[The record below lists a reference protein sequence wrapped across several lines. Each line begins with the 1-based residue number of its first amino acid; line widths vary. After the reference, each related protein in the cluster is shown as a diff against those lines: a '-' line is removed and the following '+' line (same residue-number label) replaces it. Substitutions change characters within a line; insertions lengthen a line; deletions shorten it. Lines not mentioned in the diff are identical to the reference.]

1 MLDDTSL
8 SGTCD
13 LQKRRRIMPQRQ
25 HHLHFR
31 AKERFA
37 QAPATCDWT
46 LRVASPGPGV
56 FYVRA
61 TDPCTKA
68 THVPLRASSFML
80 YRPRSRPEQAGRGV
94 AAPVSRAE

>member
-46 LRVASPGPGV
+46 LRCSTFVRRTRVLRQRMSRYGPRRLCFTGPGAGQSRQDV
-56 FYVRA
+56 A
-61 TDPCTKA
+61 W
-68 THVPLRASSFML
+68 LRQL
-80 YRPRSRPEQAGRGV
+80 
-94 AAPVSRAE
+94 AAQSETGPDG